1 MLELPDEHEIL
12 EDMVEDEVEV
22 LLTHKAE
29 VQVVLVDSLEVYDD
43 MDHVV
48 ILDEMLIEVLD
59 EMQIGMVLIHKILDE
74 LLHDEVVDVVMVLDE
89 VVELVENYEQKD
101 EI

>member
-1 MLELPDEHEIL
+1 
-12 EDMVEDEVEV
+12 MVHDEVEV
-22 LLTHKAE
+22 QLILK
-29 VQVVLVDSLEVYDD
+29 VDDQVELVDILDDYED
-43 MDHVV
+43 MDLVV